1 MPRYTFRMPISGT
14 IEVTAS
20 GETLNEAVEDYMA
33 GTGNTDA
40 EIDLDYIEDADSF
53 ELLSYYDDDGN
64 FIEV

>member
-20 GETLNEAVEDYMA
+20 SETLNEVVEDYMT

>member
-1 MPRYTFRMPISGT
+1 MPRYVFRMPISGT
-14 IEVTAS
+14 IEVTAN
-20 GETLNEAVEDYMA
+20 GETLNEAVKGYMT

>member
-1 MPRYTFRMPISGT
+1 MPRYTFRMPIEGT
-14 IEVTAS
+14 IEVTAN
-20 GETLNEAVEDYMA
+20 GETLNEAVEDYMM

>member
-1 MPRYTFRMPISGT
+1 MPRYTFRMPIEGT
-14 IEVTAS
+14 IEVTAN

-53 ELLSYYDDDGN
+53 ELLGYYDDDGN
-64 FIEV
+64 FVES